1 LFAAPRCIRTSHR
14 QKESKSAASGA
25 VEHLPMV
32 ATIGIA
38 DVTALSSKECERAV
52 CCVNVAETSD

>member
-1 LFAAPRCIRTSHR
+1 LPKIVLFAAPRCIRTSHR

-38 DVTALSSKECERAV
+38 LDPCRA
-52 CCVNVAETSD
+52 AEFGQIPQRI